1 MDERLASIL
10 QLVDGEELAAAV
22 AGALGVRQVLD
33 PGQVTY
39 EAIDKPHADART
51 IGIVRAAGTASVP
64 AGAARPW
71 TLVLKLVDLGV
82 EGFNNSA
89 TSPQNEGRVYERG
102 LFAGTG
108 LKFRPARCFHISR
121 PEESVRVL
129 WLEDLTNAKGAPF
142 EIGELAQILRH
153 LGEWNAVV
161 ARDPPRLG
169 FSIASDFPRRR
180 WDQWNYP
187 ARVADLQ
194 RLDAEPMVRDLY
206 ARQPLSLASQFVAVL
221 GQLVERSSSL
231 PHALSFGDAPV
242 GNFFCLPN
250 ETVAIDWSGL
260 GNEPIGADG
269 GCVVGSA
276 LTWGTRFADVAANE
290 RALFESYAEGFAE
303 ANANI
308 GRQTLRSGYLA
319 HLAFYLGT
327 VAIFPTMV
335 AGPRALFSCDFFE
348 KRLGMRVEEFGG
360 VASGI
365 IDLLP
370 IYIEEARSL
379 LAS

>member
-10 QLVDGEELAAAV
+10 RMEGDEEIAADA
-22 AGALGVRQVLD
+22 AGALEVQEVLD
-33 PGQVTY
+33 PGQVAY
-39 EAIDKPHADART
+39 EEIDKPHADART
-51 IGIVRAAGTASVP
+51 IGIVRVAGKASVP
-64 AGAARPW
+64 AEPARPW
-71 TLVLKLVDLGV
+71 SSVLKLVDLGV
-82 EGFNNSA
+82 EGFNNGA
-89 TSPQNEGRVYERG
+89 TSPQNEERVYERG

-108 LKFRPARCFHISR
+108 LKFRPARCFHISQ
-121 PEESVRVL
+121 PAESVKVL

-153 LGEWNAVV
+153 LGEWNAVM
-161 ARDPPRLG
+161 ARDPPQLG
-169 FSIASDFPRRR
+169 FSIASDFPKRR
-180 WDQWNYP
+180 WDQWDFS

-221 GQLVERSSSL
+221 GQLVEHSSSL
-231 PHALSFGDAPV
+231 PHALSFGDAPI
-242 GNFFCLPN
+242 GNFFCLPD

-260 GNEPIGADG
+260 GTEPLGADG

-276 LTWGTRFADVAANE
+276 LTWGTGFADVAANE
-290 RALFESYAEGFAE
+290 RELFESYAEGFAD
-303 ANANI
+303 ADANI
-308 GRQTLRSGYLA
+308 ARQTLRSGYLA

-335 AGPRALFSCDFFE
+335 AGPGALFSRNFFE
-348 KRLGMRVEEFGG
+348 KRLGMRLEEFAS

-365 IDLLP
+365 IDRLP
-370 IYIEEARSL
+370 SYIKEARSL
-379 LAS
+379 LAR

>member
-1 MDERLASIL
+1 MDERLASIIRG
-10 QLVDGEELAAAV
+10 VGSDEIAAV
-22 AGALGVRQVLD
+22 AACVLGVQKVLD
-33 PGQVTY
+33 PGQVAY
-39 EAIDKPHADART
+39 EEIDKPHADART
-51 IGIVRAAGTASVP
+51 IGIVRVASTASLP

-71 TLVLKLVDLGV
+71 SSVLKLVDLAV
-82 EGFNNSA
+82 ENFNNSA
-89 TSPQNEGRVYERG
+89 TSPQNEERVYGRG

-108 LKFRPARCFHISR
+108 LKFRPARCFHISQ
-121 PEESVRVL
+121 PAESVKVL

-153 LGEWNAVV
+153 LGEWNAAMV
-161 ARDPPRLG
+161 RNPPQLG
-169 FSIASDFPRRR
+169 FSIASDFPKRR

-194 RLDAEPMVRDLY
+194 RLYAEPMVRDLY
-206 ARQPLSLASQFVAVL
+206 ARQPLSLASQFVEVL

-231 PHALSFGDAPV
+231 PHALSFGDAPT
-242 GNFFCLPN
+242 GNFFCLPD

-260 GNEPIGADG
+260 GTEPLGADG

-290 RALFESYAEGFAE
+290 RELFESYAEGFAD
-303 ANANI
+303 ADANI
-308 GRQTLRSGYLA
+308 GRRTLRSGYLA

-327 VAIFPTMV
+327 IAIFPTMV
-335 AGPRALFSCDFFE
+335 AGPRALFSRSFFE
-348 KRLGMRVEEFGG
+348 KRLGMRIEEFGG
-360 VASGI
+360 VASGV

-370 IYIEEARSL
+370 NYIKEARSL
-379 LAS
+379 LER